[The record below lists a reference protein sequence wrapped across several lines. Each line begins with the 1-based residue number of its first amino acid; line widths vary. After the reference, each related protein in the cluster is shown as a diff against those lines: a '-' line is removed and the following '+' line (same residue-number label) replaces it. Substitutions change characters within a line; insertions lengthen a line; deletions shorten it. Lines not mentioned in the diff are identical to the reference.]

1 MSLPLFLAFTTFIFI
16 GIGLWQI
23 KRRKIHV
30 ACMLGA
36 LTLELVVVYLL
47 QTGRQVV
54 QRSME
59 SPPPILVIHII
70 IAVTILSL
78 YGAQIVSGIQI
89 HLHGRWRR
97 GHKVMG
103 CTLVA
108 LKVINF
114 VISILLPKAA
124 G

>member
-1 MSLPLFLAFTTFIFI
+1 
-16 GIGLWQI
+16 
-23 KRRKIHV
+23 
-30 ACMLGA
+30 MLGA
-36 LTLELVVVYLL
+36 FTMELVIVYLL

-78 YGAQIVSGIQI
+78 YGTQIVSGIQL
-89 HLHGRWRR
+89 HLHGRWRQ
-97 GHKVMG
+97 GHKIMG
-103 CTLVA
+103 CILVG
-108 LKVINF
+108 LKAINF
-114 VISILLPKAA
+114 VISIFLPKAS